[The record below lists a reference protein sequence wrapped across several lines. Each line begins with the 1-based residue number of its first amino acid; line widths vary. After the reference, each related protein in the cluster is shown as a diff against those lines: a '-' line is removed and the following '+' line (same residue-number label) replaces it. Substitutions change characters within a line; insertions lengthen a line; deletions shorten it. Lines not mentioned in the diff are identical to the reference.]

1 MEKIVTLSR
10 TIVDRPSSIEAFEDL
25 HKSACLECN
34 ELEVG
39 PKIEIDLKLFTVF
52 ENHRNSLILSLHFEW
67 TKVHYKVK

>member
-25 HKSACLECN
+25 HKSVCLEYN

-39 PKIEIDLKLFTVF
+39 PKIEIDFKLFTVF

>member
-25 HKSACLECN
+25 HKSVYLECN

-39 PKIEIDLKLFTVF
+39 PKIEIDFKLFTVF
-52 ENHRNSLILSLHFEW
+52 KNHRNSLILCLHFEW
-67 TKVHYKVK
+67 TKVHHKVK